1 MPFGHGLY
9 LAIKNN
15 PYFQAALVAAIAL
28 KLWWLNNLIVSRRA
42 TRRYKDRAT
51 IKRLKVEAE
60 AIEEITEI
68 KEEASN
74 EADQA
79 IAAGRAGARSGILSD
94 AAIARTLGRNGAST
108 GRG

>member
-15 PYFQAALVAAIAL
+15 PYFQAALIAAVAL
-28 KLWWLNNLIVSRRA
+28 KLWWLNNFLVSRRA
-42 TRRYKDRAT
+42 TRRHRDRAT
-51 IKRLKVEAE
+51 IERLKVEAE

-74 EADQA
+74 EADKA

-94 AAIARTLGRNGAST
+94 AAIARTLGRDKASAR
-108 GRG
+108 RG